1 MSILPM
7 ERNAG
12 FGVFRGSLHFIE
24 LGIVIVLFFILSETV
39 FFIAE
44 SSRKN
49 LTLKEFDPN

>member
-1 MSILPM
+1 M